1 MFDNIMLLLP
11 EIKQSV
17 IQTFMMVGISLSAAV
32 LFGTTLGVYVFMTD
46 KGSISPNRW
55 VNRILNY
62 AINLI
67 RSFPF
72 IILLVVL
79 IPFTRLVAGTTV
91 GPLAAS
97 VPLSIAA
104 IPYFARLVE
113 QALKDVPHGTI
124 EAAIALGAPKRYIIK
139 DVLLN
144 EARSGLVLALTVT
157 AVSFISYS
165 AMAGIVGG
173 GGIGD
178 LAIRYGYYRF
188 QTDVMIFMVLLLVL
202 LVQLVQM
209 TGSWIARKL
218 DRRHFQE

>member
-1 MFDNIMLLLP
+1 MFDNIITLLP
-11 EIKQSV
+11 EIYESIGQTALMVTLSLLAAIV
-17 IQTFMMVGISLSAAV
+17 I
-32 LFGTTLGVYVFMTD
+32 GTPLGVYVFITEQ
-46 KGSISPNRW
+46 GSIQQNAIMNRL
-55 VNRILNY
+55 LN
-62 AINLI
+62 AIINVI

-79 IPFTRLVAGTTV
+79 IPVTRFLIGETV

-97 VPLSIAA
+97 VPLSVAA

-113 QALKDVPHGTI
+113 QALKEVPKGTI
-124 EAAIALGAPKRYIIK
+124 EAAIAIGTPKHLIIR

-144 EARSGLVLALTVT
+144 EARSGIILALTVT
-157 AVSFISYS
+157 TVSFISYS

-188 QTDVMIFMVLLLVL
+188 QTDVMIFMVVL
-202 LVQLVQM
+202 LVIVVQFIQFA
-209 TGSWIARKL
+209 GNFIAKSL
-218 DRRHFQE
+218 DKRSI

>member
-1 MFDNIMLLLP
+1 MFDNILPLLP
-11 EIKQSV
+11 EIYESV
-17 IQTFMMVGISLSAAV
+17 GQTALMVSFSLVAAIV
-32 LFGTTLGVYVFMTD
+32 LGTPLGVYVFLTEQ
-46 KGSISPNRW
+46 GSIQQNTT
-55 VNRILNY
+55 VNRLLNMV
-62 AINLI
+62 INLI

-79 IPFTRLVAGTTV
+79 IPVTRMIVGETV

-113 QALKDVPHGTI
+113 QALKEVPKGTI
-124 EAAIALGAPKRYIIK
+124 EAAIAIGTPKPLIIK

-144 EARSGLVLALTVT
+144 EARSGILLALTVT
-157 AVSFISYS
+157 TISFISYS

-188 QTDVMIFMVLLLVL
+188 QTDVMLFMVVL
-202 LVQLVQM
+202 LVVIVQVIQFVGNQ
-209 TGSWIARKL
+209 TAKKL
-218 DRRHFQE
+218 DKRNV

>member
-1 MFDNIMLLLP
+1 MVDNIIMLLP
-11 EIKQSV
+11 EIKES
-17 IQTFMMVGISLSAAV
+17 IAQTFMMVAISLSAAV
-32 LFGTTLGVYVFMTD
+32 LFGTTLGVYVFLTE
-46 KGSISPNRW
+46 KGSIQPNPV
-55 VNRILNY
+55 VNRFLNY
-62 AINLI
+62 TINLI

-79 IPFTRLVAGTTV
+79 IPFTRIVAGTTV

-113 QALKDVPHGTI
+113 QALKEVPHGTI
-124 EAAIALGAPKRYIIK
+124 EAAIALGTPKRYIIK

-144 EARSGLVLALTVT
+144 EARSGIVLALTVT
-157 AVSFISYS
+157 TISFISYS
-165 AMAGIVGG
+165 AMAGMVGG

-188 QTDVMIFMVLLLVL
+188 QTDVMIFMVVL
-202 LVQLVQM
+202 LVIIVQFVQFI
-209 TGSWIARKL
+209 GNLLAKKL
-218 DRRHFQE
+218 DRRHI

>member
-1 MFDNIMLLLP
+1 MFDNILPLLP
-11 EIKQSV
+11 EIYESV
-17 IQTFMMVGISLSAAV
+17 GQTALMISFSLVAAIV
-32 LFGTTLGVYVFMTD
+32 LGTPLGVYVFLTEQ
-46 KGSISPNRW
+46 GSIQQNTT
-55 VNRILNY
+55 VNRLLNMV
-62 AINLI
+62 INLI

-79 IPFTRLVAGTTV
+79 IPVTRMIVGETV

-113 QALKDVPHGTI
+113 QALKEVPKGTI
-124 EAAIALGAPKRYIIK
+124 EAAIAIGTPKHLIIK

-144 EARSGLVLALTVT
+144 EARSGILLALTVT
-157 AVSFISYS
+157 TISFISYS

-188 QTDVMIFMVLLLVL
+188 QTDVMLFMVVL
-202 LVQLVQM
+202 LVVIVQVIQFVGNQ
-209 TGSWIARKL
+209 TAKKL
-218 DRRHFQE
+218 DKRNV

>member
-1 MFDNIMLLLP
+1 M
-11 EIKQSV
+11 
-17 IQTFMMVGISLSAAV
+17 
-32 LFGTTLGVYVFMTD
+32 
-46 KGSISPNRW
+46 
-55 VNRILNY
+55 
-62 AINLI
+62 I

-79 IPFTRLVAGTTV
+79 IPVTRFLIGETV

-113 QALKDVPHGTI
+113 QALKEVPKGTI
-124 EAAIALGAPKRYIIK
+124 EAAIAIGTPKHLIIR

-144 EARSGLVLALTVT
+144 EARSGIILALTVT
-157 AVSFISYS
+157 TVSFISYS

-188 QTDVMIFMVLLLVL
+188 QTDVMIFMVVL
-202 LVQLVQM
+202 LIVIVQLIQVA
-209 TGSWIARKL
+209 GNFIAKSL
-218 DRRHFQE
+218 DKRSV

>member
-1 MFDNIMLLLP
+1 MFDNILPLLP
-11 EIKQSV
+11 EIYESV
-17 IQTFMMVGISLSAAV
+17 GQTALMVSFSLVAAIA
-32 LFGTTLGVYVFMTD
+32 LGTPLGVYVFLTEQ
-46 KGSISPNRW
+46 GSIQQNTT
-55 VNRILNY
+55 VNRLLNMV
-62 AINLI
+62 INLI

-79 IPFTRLVAGTTV
+79 IPVTRMIVGETV

-113 QALKDVPHGTI
+113 QALKEVPKGTI
-124 EAAIALGAPKRYIIK
+124 EAAIAIGTPKHLIIK

-144 EARSGLVLALTVT
+144 EARSGILLALTVT
-157 AVSFISYS
+157 TISFISYS

-188 QTDVMIFMVLLLVL
+188 QTDVMLFMVVL
-202 LVQLVQM
+202 LVVIVQVIQFVGNQ
-209 TGSWIARKL
+209 TAKKL
-218 DRRHFQE
+218 DKRNV

>member
-1 MFDNIMLLLP
+1 MFDNIITLLP
-11 EIKQSV
+11 EIYESIGQTALMV
-17 IQTFMMVGISLSAAV
+17 IISLSAAV
-32 LFGTTLGVYVFMTD
+32 LIGTPLGVYVFLTEQ
-46 KGSISPNRW
+46 GSIQQNTA
-55 VNRILNY
+55 VNRILN
-62 AINLI
+62 AVINVI

-79 IPFTRLVAGTTV
+79 IPVTRFLIGETV

-97 VPLSIAA
+97 IPLSIAA

-113 QALKDVPHGTI
+113 QALKEVPKGTI
-124 EAAIALGAPKRYIIK
+124 EAAIAIGTPKHLIIR

-144 EARSGLVLALTVT
+144 EARSGIILALTVT
-157 AVSFISYS
+157 TVSFISYS

-188 QTDVMIFMVLLLVL
+188 QTDVMIFMVVL
-202 LVQLVQM
+202 LIVIVQLIQVA
-209 TGSWIARKL
+209 GNFIAKSL
-218 DRRHFQE
+218 DKRSV

>member
-1 MFDNIMLLLP
+1 MFDNILPLLP
-11 EIKQSV
+11 EIYESV
-17 IQTFMMVGISLSAAV
+17 GQTALMVSFSLVAAIV
-32 LFGTTLGVYVFMTD
+32 LGTPLGVYVFLTEQ
-46 KGSISPNRW
+46 GSIQQNTT
-55 VNRILNY
+55 VNRLLNMV
-62 AINLI
+62 INLI

-79 IPFTRLVAGTTV
+79 IPVTRMIVGETV

-113 QALKDVPHGTI
+113 QALKEVPKGTI
-124 EAAIALGAPKRYIIK
+124 EAAIAIGTPKHLIIK

-144 EARSGLVLALTVT
+144 EARSGILLALTVT
-157 AVSFISYS
+157 TISFISYS

-188 QTDVMIFMVLLLVL
+188 QTDVMLFMVVL
-202 LVQLVQM
+202 LVVIVQVIQFVGNQ
-209 TGSWIARKL
+209 TAKKL
-218 DRRHFQE
+218 DKRNV

>member
-1 MFDNIMLLLP
+1 MFNNIASLLP
-11 EIKQSV
+11 EIYESFG
-17 IQTFMMVGISLSAAV
+17 QTILMVTISLSAAI
-32 LFGTTLGVYVFMTD
+32 LIGTPLGVYVFMTD
-46 KGSISPNRW
+46 RLSIQPRPILNRL
-55 VNRILNY
+55 LNY

-79 IPFTRLVAGTTV
+79 IPFTRLLVGSTV

-97 VPLSIAA
+97 IPLSVAA

-113 QALKDVPHGTI
+113 QALKDLPAGTI
-124 EAAIALGAPKRYIIK
+124 EAAIALGTPKRYIIK
-139 DVLLN
+139 DVFLN
-144 EARSGLVLALTVT
+144 EARSGIILALTVT
-157 AVSFISYS
+157 TISFISYS

-188 QTDVMIFMVLLLVL
+188 QTDVMIFMVVILIIIVQIVQFAGTLV
-202 LVQLVQM
+202 
-209 TGSWIARKL
+209 AKKL
-218 DRRHFQE
+218 DRRNI

>member
-1 MFDNIMLLLP
+1 MFDNILPLLP
-11 EIKQSV
+11 EIYESV
-17 IQTFMMVGISLSAAV
+17 GQTALMVSFSLVAAIV
-32 LFGTTLGVYVFMTD
+32 LGTPLGVYVFLTEQ
-46 KGSISPNRW
+46 GSIQQNTT
-55 VNRILNY
+55 VNRLLNMV
-62 AINLI
+62 INLI

-79 IPFTRLVAGTTV
+79 IPVTRMIVGETV
-91 GPLAAS
+91 EPLAAS

-113 QALKDVPHGTI
+113 QALKEVPKGTI
-124 EAAIALGAPKRYIIK
+124 EAAIAIGTPKHLIIK

-144 EARSGLVLALTVT
+144 EARSGILLALTVT
-157 AVSFISYS
+157 TISFISYS

-188 QTDVMIFMVLLLVL
+188 QTDVMLFMVVL
-202 LVQLVQM
+202 LVVIVQVIQFVGNQ
-209 TGSWIARKL
+209 TAKKL
-218 DRRHFQE
+218 DKRNV